1 MCVCWMLCCIL
12 GGKGSKSV
20 MMESTS
26 YTDMNAANER
36 EAERKRQAKMF
47 QTSGILTNLLEDYDS
62 RLRPQFGGDPVEVNL
77 DV

>member
-1 MCVCWMLCCIL
+1 MLCCIL